1 MDAETSLAILR
12 DWLIANGIN
21 PSDVPRRSPFI
32 IHMPPKGEAP
42 MLEYSQLARDD
53 AGRFV
58 STADNDRLV
67 ERRMVQLKAMPALTV
82 AE

>member
-1 MDAETSLAILR
+1 
-12 DWLIANGIN
+12 
-21 PSDVPRRSPFI
+21 
-32 IHMPPKGEAP
+32 

-82 AE
+82 VE